1 MYIAYLPRLPNGA
14 LPSQKT
20 EELVGA
26 ARIRQHPYA
35 TTGWGWKGKGKGK
48 GKDGLTHYFT
58 QHLRSVVVSDQINR
72 EFGGVVERPLE
83 WMAWLRSGLGIAFEV
98 DPCDLDEI
106 TGLVGFEVDH
116 AWDCESAWLGGLG
129 VEVDDV
135 AVWIEEGEA
144 ALISL
149 VV

>member
-1 MYIAYLPRLPNGA
+1 MARCLPRRQRNW
-14 LPSQKT
+14 S
-20 EELVGA
+20 ELRESVNIRTRRQ
-26 ARIRQHPYA
+26 ARRRKE
-35 TTGWGWKGKGKGK
+35 KGKE
-48 GKDGLTHYFT
+48 GLTHYFT
-58 QHLRSVVVSDQINR
+58 QHLRSVIVSDQINR